1 MTEEQWK
8 KYATETFMGFDTDEI
23 MCRLSC
29 MNLMFHSVT
38 NPQLNKQ
45 DSVLKD
51 YMVKDTY
58 DLIFTKTNAGGTEKV
73 WFYDMKAEGHSL
85 DDKRQPIEE
94 NDIPDIIERFHHKEN
109 EETRERNERIA
120 RNARKIRKKGPH
132 KLFFV

>member
-8 KYATETFMGFDTDEI
+8 KHATETFTGFDTDET

-29 MNLMFHSVT
+29 MNLMLHSVT

-58 DLIFTKTNAGGTEKV
+58 DLILANPPFKGTLNK
-73 WFYDMKAEGHSL
+73 
-85 DDKRQPIEE
+85 E
-94 NDIPDIIERFHHKEN
+94 NIIERFHHKEN